1 MCALSTDIGI
11 VFYKYTST
19 QKHIILT
26 LVLCLQMHKIQK
38 YRYCTFANTQPQAFL
53 NWSTGTISTP
63 PSTYIYAIIAQ
74 TIKILHEIELWTPI
88 SKIKQHLVKDVHS
101 IAEKLSFPN
110 WNDVDVWHTEGVI
123 TNFTPPLL

>member
-38 YRYCTFANTQPQAFL
+38 YRYCTCTNTQPQAFF
-53 NWSTGTISTP
+53 NWSSGIP
-63 PSTYIYAIIAQ
+63 CSTYIYAIIAQ
-74 TIKILHEIELWTPI
+74 TIKILHEIELRTPN

-101 IAEKLSFPN
+101 INEKLSLFQAEMKY
-110 WNDVDVWHTEGVI
+110 DTHRQGVI